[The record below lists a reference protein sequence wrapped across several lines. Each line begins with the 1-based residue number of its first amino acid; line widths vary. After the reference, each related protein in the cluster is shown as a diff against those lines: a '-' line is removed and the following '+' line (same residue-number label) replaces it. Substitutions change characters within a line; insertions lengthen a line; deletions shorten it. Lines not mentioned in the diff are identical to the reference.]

1 MTAAIKLLSVAAA
14 TTAISASSPIN
25 PLLDQSISKNNNRR
39 LSTTTTDNANTT
51 PRQLQYGDGS
61 SSYTYLDDLTGY
73 SVQYSHCIRAKIP
86 NENDDDGGNANFYDG
101 AYRAQY
107 NIYATFHVCGDGSGS
122 DQCAA
127 CDYDVEYTAEIGTFL
142 ETSLEFW
149 GNYCEACNNNC
160 RRRKLEDGGGGGDV
174 EVNCNTCASECNAWN
189 NNGGDSDESAYLECQ
204 AAYEEDGNQ
213 LYYGPQCNDGE
224 IVIGLFY
231 DEECTIKT
239 KYTNENL
246 SYNKFDTVTSGC
258 IDCSNEQGAES
269 CDALYGDSFHCLNGN
284 DQTGQ
289 DNEMNACAAVKKALM
304 NVDYSG
310 VKKRHSGADTFLKV
324 FFVLLIFGMI
334 GGFVFLSYTYYIRHS
349 GDRTSSLLSS
359 DDVHVPETPPGATL
373 T

>member
-1 MTAAIKLLSVAAA
+1 MTAAIKLLSIAVA
-14 TTAISASSPIN
+14 TTAISASPIN
-25 PLLDQSISKNNNRR
+25 PLLDQSTISRNHRR
-39 LSTTTTDNANTT
+39 LITDNTT
-51 PRQLQYGDGS
+51 PRQLQNGDGSS

-73 SVQYSHCIRAKIP
+73 SLQYSHCIRAKIP

-107 NIYATFHVCGDGSGS
+107 NIYATFHVCGDGSAS

-127 CDYDVEYTAEIGTFL
+127 CDYDVEYAAEIGTFL
-142 ETSLEFW
+142 ETGLEFW
-149 GNYCEACNNNC
+149 ENYCEACNNNC
-160 RRRKLEDGGGGGDV
+160 RRKLDEGGADV

-189 NNGGDSDESAYLECQ
+189 NNGDDNDESAYLECQ

-213 LYYGPQCNDGE
+213 LYYGPQCIDGQ

-269 CDALYGDSFHCLNGN
+269 CDALYRDSFHCLNGN
-284 DQTGQ
+284 DQTGR

-324 FFVLLIFGMI
+324 FFVLLILGLV
-334 GGFVFLSYTYYIRHS
+334 GGFFFLSYTYYIRHT
-349 GDRTSSLLSS
+349 GERTSSLLSS